1 MMIITEDSRNQLMA
15 KSKQGRKERDGK
27 TRFQKRLKS
36 HVASSTRQYNRI
48 NMDEFF
54 KKDILSISIE
64 VKGETDNYLVK
75 ISYGGVLDALQ
86 QEIKRNNGQLELRNI
101 IKALVIAFNK
111 EDVYIMCTCPDWKY
125 RFGYWA
131 TKNNITSGEPELR
144 PSDETNPNDDL
155 GAGCKHVLLVLS
167 NTSWIIK
174 VASVINNYIKYMQQH
189 MLNAYAKIIYPA
201 VYGKKYEEPVQATM
215 FDKDELDTD
224 EETIDKSNIDARKR
238 GQFKAGNP
246 YRFTRREDDENQTTM
261 FDDENPEEEDNV

>member
-75 ISYGGVLDALQ
+75 ISYGGVLNALQ

-167 NTSWIIK
+167 NTS
-174 VASVINNYIKYMQQH
+174 
-189 MLNAYAKIIYPA
+189 
-201 VYGKKYEEPVQATM
+201 
-215 FDKDELDTD
+215 
-224 EETIDKSNIDARKR
+224 
-238 GQFKAGNP
+238 
-246 YRFTRREDDENQTTM
+246 
-261 FDDENPEEEDNV
+261 